1 MVSLSARITTAL
13 KTAIRREEKTS
24 EVYQQKAKKMKD
36 SKARDILESLSKQ
49 EQVHAVKIQ
58 RVLEKGDMAILGK
71 RKGLSLF
78 EHLSLRNDDVRKMG
92 KETEAAK
99 VIRDA
104 VKAEENSYRFYTG
117 LAKIS
122 KGLDVAD
129 LFTRLADEELKHKA
143 RLERVLAWL

>member
-13 KTAIRREEKTS
+13 KTAVRREERTS
-24 EVYQQKAKKMKD
+24 EVYREKAKRMKD
-36 SKARDILESLSKQ
+36 PKARDILESLARQ
-49 EQVHAVKIQ
+49 EEVHAAKIQ
-58 RVLEKGDMAILGK
+58 RVLERGDMAILGK

-78 EHLSLRNDDVRKMG
+78 EGLSLKNDDVRKMG

-117 LAKIS
+117 LAKLS

-143 RLERVLAWL
+143 RLKGVLVRL